1 MIDPT
6 TKPEVYTHVE
16 MPPRAIGAGLWRED
30 VGERDASTGGVAIG
44 RGVGFVVFNRPTR
57 RNALTPAMLEA
68 ACSAVEMLQQD
79 ATIGAIVLAGEGE
92 SFCSGFDMKLVHQ
105 DAGQLGELLVG
116 LSRLVRLLRGSAL
129 PVVAAA
135 HGAAVAGGCAL
146 LGGADVVVTDRQ
158 ASLGYPVVKLGISP
172 AVSSPTL
179 VASMMCGAAR
189 ARLLDP
195 QLVDG
200 ERATALGLAHI
211 CCDIREDVIPRA
223 TREARALAAKP
234 GAAIAATKRL
244 INQLDATTDEF
255 THDRALATSL
265 MLVGTPEQRKR
276 VAALWT

>member
-6 TKPEVYTHVE
+6 TKPEVYTHVDS
-16 MPPRAIGAGLWRED
+16 PAQASGA
-30 VGERDASTGGVAIG
+30 S
-44 RGVGFVVFNRPTR
+44 VGFIVFNRPGR

-68 ACSAVEMLQQD
+68 ACCAVETLQRD
-79 ATIGAIVLAGEGE
+79 ATVRAIVLAGEGDV
-92 SFCSGFDMKLVHQ
+92 FCSGFDMKLVHQ
-105 DAGQLGELLVG
+105 HAGKLGELLVG

-179 VASMMCGAAR
+179 VASMTFGAAR

-234 GAAIAATKRL
+234 GTAIAATKAL
-244 INQLDATTDEF
+244 LNSLDATTDPF
-255 THDRALATSL
+255 THDRALAASL
-265 MLVGTPEQRKR
+265 VLVGTPEQRKLI
-276 VAALWT
+276 AALWT